1 MMNLVR
7 EVQEERRCRPMTQEE
22 LDREEEELNRYAEA
36 QSKKLGIK
44 E

>member
-1 MMNLVR
+1 MNVVR
-7 EVQEERRCRPMTQEE
+7 AEQEEERRRPMTQEE